1 MTDLGFGQ
9 FLSEQIR
16 VYAIVGTGA
25 APYLHH
31 DLWRAFFSG
40 LIVSNGERCLF
51 YTVLGSDEGGNSRQ
65 QHYVR
70 PCMEKRVDKEP
81 LHVQK
86 RHRLVNL
93 SIGRSHYHQRLSK
106 QNLLNS

>member
-51 YTVLGSDEGGNSRQ
+51 YTVLGSDGGGELATAALRASLYGKACGQRAAA
-65 QHYVR
+65 R
-70 PCMEKRVDKEP
+70 TKEA
-81 LHVQK
+81 QA
-86 RHRLVNL
+86 
-93 SIGRSHYHQRLSK
+93 G
-106 QNLLNS
+106 

>member
-31 DLWRAFFSG
+31 DLWRPYLHHDLWRAFFSG

-51 YTVLGSDEGGNSRQ
+51 YTVLGSDGGGELATAALRASLYGKACGQRAAA
-65 QHYVR
+65 R
-70 PCMEKRVDKEP
+70 TKEA
-81 LHVQK
+81 QA
-86 RHRLVNL
+86 
-93 SIGRSHYHQRLSK
+93 G
-106 QNLLNS
+106 